1 MSLRSVLSLY
11 RARLEARA
19 VLIQEGFAVL
29 GIAVGVALLFASQV
43 ASTSLTHSVQ
53 QLTRQVV
60 GNTQLQLQARG
71 PEGFDQSLLGNVR
84 RLPGVQEA
92 LPVLEQQADVIGP
105 SGGRRSVDLIGADPR
120 FAQFVGP
127 LLRRFSA
134 AQLAAQHAIA
144 LPTPVANEI
153 GARALEPI
161 RIQIGASVLTTLLGT
176 TLGESDI
183 GGLAHSPIAVAPIAY
198 AQALAAMPGRI
209 TRIFVRA
216 APGQI
221 AQVHSELARVAAAQN
236 LNLEPA
242 DFDATLFAVAA
253 TAENQGETLFSAIS
267 ALVGFMF
274 ALCAMLV
281 TVPTRRKLVEDLR
294 PAGASRAMTI
304 EVLLFDAAVLGVLA
318 CILGL
323 ALGELLSIAAFRA
336 TPGYLSS
343 AFPVGNDRIVAWQT
357 VALAVA
363 AGLAAAT
370 VGVLWPLRDVIARPL
385 EFSEQPRRDSD
396 RLVRARLAGGLT
408 GLAATTAILIAAPRA
423 AFVGVLTLVIALVC
437 LLPVLFDGL
446 VAAFD
451 RLQERLLD
459 GAATV
464 LAVTE
469 LQTPLT
475 RVRSLAIAL
484 TAAVAVFGTVAVE
497 GARVN
502 LQHGLDETARQSD
515 ASAAIWVTPRGESS
529 VLATAPFVDVDSAT
543 LRRVAGV
550 RSVGLYRGS
559 FLNWGD
565 RRLWVRALPVSAEE
579 PIPSSQLI
587 SGDLRTAVG
596 EIRAGGWAV
605 LSQALANEHGLRVGQ
620 SFMLPSPRPLR
631 LRVAALSTNL
641 GWPPGAII
649 MNSNDYARAWA
660 SGDPSAYEI
669 QTQPGASPTAVRRLV
684 QHALGPNTGL
694 VAETMA
700 ERQRRHYVLAAQG
713 LSRLTQIRLLVLLAG
728 ALAVAGA
735 LAAMIWQRRE
745 LIAFVKCV
753 GYERAVLW
761 RWLVCES
768 AVLLVA
774 GCSIGALF
782 GVYGQLVISHALASV
797 TGFPISLGVEGVVA
811 LSSVALVSA
820 TAVAIVALPGYLV
833 VRVSASTIS
842 PAY

>member
-1 MSLRSVLSLY
+1 MSLRSVLWLY
-11 RARLEARA
+11 RARLQARA

-43 ASTSLTHSVQ
+43 ASTSLTRSVE
-53 QLTRQVV
+53 QLTKQVV

-71 PEGFDQSLLGNVR
+71 PEGFDERMLAGIR

-105 SGGRRSVDLIGADPR
+105 SGARRAVDLIGADPR

-134 AQLAAQHAIA
+134 AQIAAQHAIA
-144 LPTPVANEI
+144 LPAPVAQEI
-153 GARALEPI
+153 GARPLEPV
-161 RIQIGASVLTTLLGT
+161 RIQIGAGVLTTLLGT

-183 GGLAHSPIAVAPIAY
+183 GGLAHSPIAVAPIGY
-198 AQALAAMPGRI
+198 VQQLAAMPGRI

-216 APGQI
+216 DSGRI
-221 AQVHSELARVAAAQN
+221 AEVRTELGRVAGAHS

-242 DFDATLFAVAA
+242 DFDATLFAVAS

-281 TVPTRRKLVEDLR
+281 TVPARRKLIEDLR

-304 EVLLFDAAVLGVLA
+304 ELLLFDAAVLGVLA

-343 AFPVGNDRIVAWQT
+343 AFPVGNDRIVTWQT
-357 VALAVA
+357 AALAVG

-370 VGVLWPLRDVIARPL
+370 VGVLWPLRDVLARPL
-385 EFSEQPRRDSD
+385 ESPQRAPHDSN
-396 RLVRARLAGGLT
+396 RLLHSRLIGGLA
-408 GLAATTAILIAAPRA
+408 GLAATTAILAAAPQA

-437 LLPVLFDGL
+437 LLPALFDAL

-451 RLQERLLD
+451 RVQERVLD
-459 GAATV
+459 GAASV
-464 LAVTE
+464 LAITE

-515 ASAAIWVTPRGESS
+515 ASADVWVTPRGESS
-529 VLATAPFVDVDSAT
+529 VLATTPFRDTDSAT
-543 LRRVAGV
+543 LRRVPGV
-550 RSVGLYRGS
+550 SAVGLYRGT

-565 RRLWVRALPVSAEE
+565 RRLWVRALPGSAYK

-587 SGDLRTAVG
+587 SGDLGSATA

-605 LSQALANEHGLRVGQ
+605 LSQALAAEHGLRVGQ
-620 SFMLPSPRPLR
+620 SFVLPSPRPLR

-649 MNSNDYARAWA
+649 MNSNDYARAWVD
-660 SGDPSAYEI
+660 GDPSAYEI
-669 QTQPGASPTAVRRLV
+669 QTLPGASPVTVRRLV
-684 QHALGPNTGL
+684 QRALGPNTGL
-694 VAETMA
+694 VAETTA
-700 ERQRRHYVLAAQG
+700 ERQRRHYALAAQG

-753 GYERAVLW
+753 GYQRLVLW

-768 AVLLVA
+768 ALLLVA
-774 GCSIGALF
+774 GCSIGAVF
-782 GVYGQLVISHALASV
+782 GVYGQLLCSHALASV
-797 TGFPISLGVEGVVA
+797 TGFPISVGVEVIIA
-811 LSSVALVSA
+811 LSSIALVSIV
-820 TAVAIVALPGYLV
+820 AVAIVSLPGYLV
-833 VRVSASTIS
+833 VRVPASTTS